1 MTIGSLGKTLANQ
14 AIESTKNT
22 VLDAVRTPTP
32 AKPAEQK
39 PTTPAGPAVDTG
51 AAMVGQIQAMQR
63 PLKEDQELA
72 VLFRAGDEMLRVT
85 EIFVPNTEVLVF
97 AGVDSQGN
105 ITRVISPVGAAQV
118 VCRILKVAPGATPSR
133 VNVLTPRP
141 QPKPGA

>member
-22 VLDAVRTPTP
+22 VLDAVRTPAQ

-39 PTTPAGPAVDTG
+39 PTTAAPAADIG
-51 AAMVGQIQAMQR
+51 AAIVGQIQAMQR

-72 VLFRAGDEMLRVT
+72 VLFSAGDEMLRVT

-97 AGVDSQGN
+97 AGADSQGN

-118 VCRILKVAPGATPSR
+118 VCRILKVPPSATPSR
-133 VNVLTPRP
+133 INVLTPRP
-141 QPKPGA
+141 QPKPGS

>member
-39 PTTPAGPAVDTG
+39 PTPPAADTG
-51 AAMVGQIQAMQR
+51 AAIVGQIQAMQR